1 MSGDG
6 VRVSVDELIRLRQ
19 QAQGIALDNLRQVSA
34 SAPGQPRSRF
44 RGRGMDFQEFRA
56 YQPGDDIRT
65 MDWRVTARTGRPHVK
80 IYHEERERPVI
91 VLVDLS
97 PSLFFG
103 TRRALKSV
111 VAVRAATLLGWAAV
125 ARGDRLGAFLFSEHT
140 HHEIPPAG
148 GQHSVLQLIR
158 DFVTWS
164 DPDRPRDSRRQ
175 GSLGAALK
183 RLRRVAR
190 PGSLVVL
197 LSDFYSLDADT
208 DSHLTHLRQHNDV
221 LACQIWDTLELTPP
235 PPGHYGIT
243 DGTASGVLDMT
254 SGQARQ
260 QYEDY
265 FLAHHLRV
273 RELMRQRGVPL
284 LRLATHED
292 VADSLRRGL
301 SGARASGRRRA

>member
-1 MSGDG
+1 MNGDG
-6 VRVSVDELIRLRQ
+6 VRVSVEELIRLRQ
-19 QAQGIALDNLRQVSA
+19 QAQGIALDNLRRVSA
-34 SAPGQPRSRF
+34 NAPGQPRSRF

-80 IYHEERERPVI
+80 VYQEERERPVI

-103 TRRALKSV
+103 TRQAFKSV
-111 VAVRAATLLGWAAV
+111 IAVRAATLIGWAAV
-125 ARGDRLGAFLFSEHT
+125 GRGDRIGAFLFSEHT
-140 HHEIPPAG
+140 HHEISPAG
-148 GQHSVLQLIR
+148 GQHGVLRLIR

-164 DPDRPRDSRRQ
+164 DPDTPRDSRRQ

-197 LSDFYSLDADT
+197 FSDFYSLDADT

-221 LACQIWDTLELTPP
+221 LACQVWDPVELTPP
-235 PPGHYGIT
+235 PPGRYGIT
-243 DGTASGVLDMT
+243 DGITTGVLDT
-254 SGQARQ
+254 SSAQSRQ
-260 QYEDY
+260 QYEAY
-265 FLAHHLRV
+265 FLDHHLRV
-273 RELMRQRGVPL
+273 RELMRKRGVPL
-284 LRLATHED
+284 LRLATHDD

-301 SGARASGRRRA
+301 HP